1 MLFVSDI
8 FMWGSKARAAS
19 AFIAH
24 GGAPRKP
31 RGTRRWNDCYR
42 RNLAIGAGI
51 DEGSQSTRKLSYPE
65 IKNFRQTGSGSNL
78 PGLHSVNDTGKTEI
92 EIRYFLTN
100 CGFDPAI
107 PAR

>member
-1 MLFVSDI
+1 MLYCQRYLYV
-8 FMWGSKARAAS
+8 GSKARAAS

-51 DEGSQSTRKLSYPE
+51 DKGSQSTRKLSYPE
-65 IKNFRQTGSGSNL
+65 IKQT
-78 PGLHSVNDTGKTEI
+78 V
-92 EIRYFLTN
+92 
-100 CGFDPAI
+100 
-107 PAR
+107 